1 MFRVLNK
8 VFDTN
13 QRDVQRLIKTVVEPV
28 NALEQ
33 ETMQV
38 PDLAAAFMDLRR
50 QVQQEGKS
58 LDDVMVPAFALI
70 REASRRVLGKRHYD
84 VQIVGGAALHQG
96 RIAEMKTGEGKT
108 LVASLALAL
117 NALAGKG
124 AHLVTVNDYL
134 ARVGAEEMGL
144 LYRTL
149 GLTVGLANRELQ
161 PGQKQA
167 AYGCD
172 ITYVT
177 NSELGF
183 DYLRDNMAQ
192 SREALVLRADHPL
205 HFAIVD
211 EVDSILIDE
220 ARTPLIISG
229 AAEKA
234 TDQYY
239 VMAKLIKRLK
249 RGEPAEPGVRTE
261 PTGDYTIDE
270 KGKQV
275 HLTEQGIDKIEKLL
289 SISDLYSRESMD
301 KAHMITQAIRAAELY
316 HREKDYIVNAEGEVV
331 IVDEFTGRSMAGRRY
346 GEGLH
351 QAIEAKEGVKIEN
364 ENQTLATI
372 TYQNFFRLYD
382 KFAGMTGTAKTEEK
396 EFLDIYG
403 SDVLVIPTN
412 RPVLRKDGEDLV
424 YRSKMGKYRAAV
436 EEVKVRHATGQPVL
450 IGTASIQ
457 TSEELSALLKE
468 AGIPHSVL
476 NAKYEAQ
483 EASII
488 AQAGRSGTVTI
499 ATNMAGRGTDIKLG
513 GDAEF
518 IMGEAI
524 EQNFG
529 LSRFAPEAE
538 AFIKAVSRHDAQA
551 HDLGLKI
558 PGMTE
563 DFIRQAIELQTAT
576 DADHVKVKELGGLHI
591 IGTERHESRRIDNQ
605 LRGRAGRQGDPG
617 SSRFYVSFE
626 DDLMRLF
633 ANDRVVAMMDRLGMD
648 DTQPIEAKMVTGA
661 IEKAQARVEDRN
673 FSIRKNLLEFDNVAS
688 KQRDIVYA
696 QRREVLLGE
705 DSEVEES
712 TEGMIA
718 DFVDSQLATHLPVD
732 LPHDQWD
739 IDGLK
744 AAMTDAIPQLE
755 TFDFDA
761 LRGMTPAEAQ
771 DALLG
776 ATADA
781 FDARK
786 EELSPTM
793 MNSLSR
799 YVLLQVVDQHWKEHL
814 HGMDVLRQGIG
825 LRGYGQRDPFTEYKF
840 EATNMFN
847 DMIDTLKAEVTK
859 FLFRMQFGQTV

>member
-8 VFDTN
+8 VFDNN
-13 QRDVQRLIKTVVEPV
+13 QRDVARIIKTVVQPV
-28 NALEQ
+28 NALEE
-33 ETMQV
+33 ETMKV
-38 PDLAAAFMDLRR
+38 ENLAEAFLALRKR
-50 QVQQEGKS
+50 VQEGGET
-58 LDDVMVPAFALI
+58 LDDVIVPAFALI
-70 REASRRVLGKRHYD
+70 REAGRRSIGKRHYD
-84 VQIVGGAALHQG
+84 VQLIGGAALHQG
-96 RIAEMKTGEGKT
+96 RIAEMRTGEGKT
-108 LVASLALAL
+108 LVATLALAL
-117 NALAGKG
+117 NALEGKG
-124 AHLVTVNDYL
+124 CHLVTVNDYL
-134 ARVGAEEMGL
+134 ARVGMEEMGL

-149 GLTVGLANRELQ
+149 GLTVGLASRELQ
-161 PGQKQA
+161 PAQKQA
-167 AYGCD
+167 AYACD

-192 SREALVLRADHPL
+192 SREQLSLRAETPL
-205 HFAIVD
+205 NFAIVD

-234 TDQYY
+234 TDLYY
-239 VMAKLIKRLK
+239 VYAKLIRRLQ
-249 RGEPAEPGVRTE
+249 RGEPAEPGKRAE

-275 HLTEQGIDKIEKLL
+275 HITEAGINKIERLL
-289 SISDLYSRESMD
+289 SIPDLYSPENMD
-301 KAHMITQAIRAAELY
+301 KAHMITQAIRAKELY
-316 HREKDYIVNAEGEVV
+316 QREKDYIVNAEGEVV
-331 IVDEFTGRSMAGRRY
+331 IIDEFTGRSMPGRRY

-372 TYQNFFRLYD
+372 TYQNFFRLYG

-412 RPVLRKDGEDLV
+412 RPIVRKDSEDLV
-424 YRSKMGKYRAAV
+424 YRTRMGKYGAV
-436 EEVKVRHATGQPVL
+436 VQEVAEMHATGRPVL
-450 IGTASIQ
+450 IGTASID
-457 TSEELSALLKE
+457 TSEQLSELLKA
-468 AGIPHSVL
+468 AGIRHAVL

-483 EASII
+483 EASIV

-499 ATNMAGRGTDIKLG
+499 ATNMAGRGTDIMLG
-513 GDAEF
+513 GNAEF
-518 IMGEAI
+518 ILGEAV

-529 LSRFAPEAE
+529 ISRFAPEAE
-538 AFIKAVSRHDAQA
+538 AFIKAISRQDPEAER
-551 HDLGLKI
+551 LGMLI
-558 PGMTE
+558 SGMVP
-563 DFIRQAIELQTAT
+563 DFIRQAQQLQADTV
-576 DADHVKVKELGGLHI
+576 ADHARVQELGGLHI

-648 DTQPIEAKMVTGA
+648 DSQPIEAKMVTGA

-673 FSIRKNLLEFDNVAS
+673 FGIRKQLLEFDNVMS
-688 KQRDIVYA
+688 KQRDEIYA
-696 QRREVLLGE
+696 QRREVLLGADE
-705 DSEVEES
+705 DIEET

-718 DFVDSQLATHLPVD
+718 DFAEMQLAYYAPL
-732 LPHDQWD
+732 DQPAESWD
-739 IDGLK
+739 
-744 AAMTDAIPQLE
+744 LE
-755 TFDFDA
+755 TLRTTMADAVPALETYDFEA
-761 LRGMTPAEAQ
+761 MRGMNPDAAHAHLLEAV
-771 DALLG
+771 
-776 ATADA
+776 ADA

-793 MNSLSR
+793 LNSLSR

-847 DMIDTLKAEVTK
+847 DMIDNLKGEVTK
-859 FLFRMQFGQTV
+859 FIFRMQFGQTG

>member
-8 VFDTN
+8 VFDNN
-13 QRDVQRLIKTVVEPV
+13 QRDVQRIIKTVVEPV

-38 PDLAAAFMDLRR
+38 EDLAAAFMDLRR
-50 QVQQEGKS
+50 RVQEGGET

-70 REASRRVLGKRHYD
+70 REAGRRAIGKRHYD
-84 VQIVGGAALHQG
+84 VQLIGGAALHQG
-96 RIAEMKTGEGKT
+96 RIAEMRTGEGKT
-108 LVASLALAL
+108 LVATLALAL
-117 NALAGKG
+117 NALEGRG
-124 AHLVTVNDYL
+124 CHLVTVNDYL
-134 ARVGAEEMGL
+134 ARVGMEEMGL

-149 GLTVGLANRELQ
+149 GLTVGLASRELQ
-161 PGQKQA
+161 PHEKQA
-167 AYGCD
+167 AYACD

-192 SREALVLRADHPL
+192 SREALAMRAEHPL
-205 HFAIVD
+205 NFAIVD

-234 TDQYY
+234 TDLYY
-239 VMAKLIKRLK
+239 VYAKLIRRLQK
-249 RGEPAEPGVRTE
+249 GEPAEPGVRAE

-275 HLTEQGIDKIEKLL
+275 HITEAGISKIERLL
-289 SISDLYSRESMD
+289 SIPDLYSPENMD
-301 KAHMITQAIRAAELY
+301 KAHMITQAIRARELY
-316 HREKDYIVNAEGEVV
+316 HREKDYIVNAEGEV
-331 IVDEFTGRSMAGRRY
+331 IIIDEFTGRSMPGRRY

-351 QAIEAKEGVKIEN
+351 QAIEAKENVKIEN

-372 TYQNFFRLYD
+372 TYQNFFRLYN

-412 RPVLRKDGEDLV
+412 KPILRRDADDLV
-424 YRSKMGKYRAAV
+424 YRSKMGKYNAV
-436 EEVKVRHATGQPVL
+436 VQEVAEMHATGRPVL
-450 IGTASIQ
+450 IGTASIV
-457 TSEELSALLKE
+457 TSEQLSDLLTQ
-468 AGIPHSVL
+468 AGIRHSVL
-476 NAKYEAQ
+476 NAKFEAQ
-483 EASII
+483 EASIV

-499 ATNMAGRGTDIKLG
+499 ATNMAGRGTDIMLG
-513 GDAEF
+513 GNAEY
-518 IMGEAI
+518 ILGESI
-524 EQNFG
+524 EQHLG
-529 LSRFAPEAE
+529 LSRFAPEVE
-538 AFIKAVSRHDAQA
+538 AFIKAISRQDPAA
-551 HDLGLKI
+551 EMLGLQI
-558 PGMTE
+558 PGMNL
-563 DFIRQAIELQTAT
+563 DFIRQAQQLQ
-576 DADHVKVKELGGLHI
+576 ADTVADRQRVQELGGLHI

-633 ANDRVVAMMDRLGMD
+633 ANDRLVNMMDRLGMD
-648 DTQPIEAKMVTGA
+648 DSQPIEAKMVTGA

-673 FSIRKNLLEFDNVAS
+673 FSTRKQLLEFDNVMS
-688 KQRDIVYA
+688 KQRDTIYA
-696 QRREVLLGE
+696 QRREVLLGPDE
-705 DSEVEES
+705 DVEES

-718 DFVDSQLATHLPVD
+718 DFVDLQLSIHAPA
-732 LPHDQWD
+732 DQNPETWD
-739 IDGLK
+739 IEGLQ
-744 AAMTDAIPQLE
+744 AAVLDAVPQLE
-755 TFDFDA
+755 GFDFDS
-761 LRGMTPAEAQ
+761 LRRGSPAEAQ
-771 DALLG
+771 DRLL
-776 ATADA
+776 AAVADT

-793 MNSLSR
+793 LNSLAR

-814 HGMDVLRQGIG
+814 HSMDVLRQGIG

-847 DMIDTLKAEVTK
+847 EMIDNLKTDVTK
-859 FLFRMQFGQTV
+859 FIFRMQFGESA

>member
-8 VFDTN
+8 MFDNN
-13 QRDVQRLIKTVVEPV
+13 QRDVAQIVKAIVQPV
-28 NALEQ
+28 GALEE
-33 ETMQV
+33 ETMKV
-38 PDLAAAFMDLRR
+38 DDLAAAFMDLRR
-50 QVQQEGKS
+50 RVQEGGES
-58 LDDVMVPAFALI
+58 LDDVVVPAFALI
-70 REASRRVLGKRHYD
+70 REAGRRSIGKRHYD
-84 VQIVGGAALHQG
+84 VQLIGGYALHKG
-96 RIAEMKTGEGKT
+96 RIAEMRTGEGKT
-108 LVASLALAL
+108 LVATLALAL
-117 NALAGKG
+117 NALEGRG
-124 AHLVTVNDYL
+124 CHLVTVNDYL
-134 ARVGAEEMGL
+134 ARVGMEEMGL

-149 GLTVGLANRELQ
+149 GLTVGLASRELQ
-161 PGQKQA
+161 PAQKQA
-167 AYGCD
+167 AYACD

-192 SREALVLRADHPL
+192 SREALSLRADHPL
-205 HFAIVD
+205 NFAIVD

-234 TDQYY
+234 TDLYY
-239 VMAKLIKRLK
+239 VYAKLIRRLQK
-249 RGEPAEPGVRTE
+249 GEPAEPGVRPE

-275 HLTEQGIDKIEKLL
+275 HLTEGGIGKIERLL
-289 SISDLYSRESMD
+289 SLSDLYSPENMD
-301 KAHMITQAIRAAELY
+301 KAHMITQAIRARELY
-316 HREKDYIVNAEGEVV
+316 QREKDYIVNAEGEV
-331 IVDEFTGRSMAGRRY
+331 IIIDEFTGRSMPGRRY

-372 TYQNFFRLYD
+372 TYQNFFRLYN
-382 KFAGMTGTAKTEEK
+382 KFSGMTGTAKTEEK

-412 RPVLRKDGEDLV
+412 KNILRKDSDDLV
-424 YRSKMGKYRAAV
+424 YRSRLGKYNAV
-436 EEVKVRHATGQPVL
+436 VQEVIEMHATGRPVL
-450 IGTASIQ
+450 IGTASIV
-457 TSEELSALLKE
+457 TSEQLSDLLKA
-468 AGIPHSVL
+468 AGVQHSVL
-476 NAKYEAQ
+476 NAKFEAQ
-483 EASII
+483 EASIV
-488 AQAGRSGTVTI
+488 AQAGRSTTVTI
-499 ATNMAGRGTDIKLG
+499 ATNMAGRGTDIMLG
-513 GDAEF
+513 GNAEF
-518 IMGEAI
+518 IIGEAI

-529 LSRFAPEAE
+529 ISRFAPEAE
-538 AFIKAVSRHDAQA
+538 NFIKAVSRQDEGAVALAMQ
-551 HDLGLKI
+551 I

-563 DFIRQAIELQTAT
+563 DFARQAVQLQADILT
-576 DADHVKVKELGGLHI
+576 DRQKVRDLGGLHI

-648 DTQPIEAKMVTGA
+648 DSAPIEAKMVTGA

-673 FSIRKNLLEFDNVAS
+673 FSTRKQLLEFDNVMS
-688 KQRDIVYA
+688 KQRDTVYA
-696 QRREVLLGE
+696 QRREVLLGP
-705 DSEVEES
+705 DADVEES

-718 DFVDSQLATHLPVD
+718 DFVDMQLATHLPVE
-732 LPHDQWD
+732 QAAETWD
-739 IDGLK
+739 IEGLRSGVV
-744 AAMTDAIPQLE
+744 DAVPPLE
-755 TFDFDA
+755 DFDFEA
-761 LRGMTPAEAQ
+761 LRALSPAEAQ
-771 DALLG
+771 DTLLQ
-776 ATADA
+776 AVADA
-781 FDARK
+781 FDTRK

-793 MNSLSR
+793 LNSLSR

-847 DMIDTLKAEVTK
+847 EMIDSLKADVTK
-859 FLFRMQFGQTV
+859 FVFRMQFGQTG